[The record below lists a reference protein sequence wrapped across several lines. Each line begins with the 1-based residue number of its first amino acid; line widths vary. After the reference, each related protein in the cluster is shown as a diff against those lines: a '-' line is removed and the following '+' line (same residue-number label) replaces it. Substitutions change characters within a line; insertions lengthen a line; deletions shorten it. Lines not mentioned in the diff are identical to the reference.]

1 MSQPTVRITGSRLP
15 AYFNGHHRSAYLG
28 AFGRPP
34 EPVQVVP
41 PRARPHT
48 AQQSAS
54 SGRGERTDTVLAGS
68 VR

>member
-15 AYFNGHHRSAYLG
+15 AYFNGHHRSAYLS
-28 AFGRPP
+28 AFGRSP
-34 EPVQVVP
+34 ELLELVSPLTDSN
-41 PRARPHT
+41 R

-54 SGRGERTDTVLAGS
+54 SVRGERTDTPLVGS